1 LKKFL
6 KKKTWTKPENE
17 KPLTKKTKK
26 KKHHKKKTTK
36 YLKKKK
42 KKKNLLTKQYTKV
55 QLDLQFIYQNI
66 YDQKSP
72 SP

>member
-1 LKKFL
+1 LKRKFKISNGRSIEYIL
-6 KKKTWTKPENE
+6 RIKV
-17 KPLTKKTKK
+17 KK
-26 KKHHKKKTTK
+26 KKKKKKKKTTTK
-36 YLKKKK
+36 QKKKK